1 MFAVVPRAL
10 VAPRKSAVTAR
21 SSEQDNLFMAISIR
35 VTYADILETTLRQGR
50 SSTIGMVPV
59 WITPLADSAMVGPL
73 RLVWL
78 PLVVSA
84 EMALPPVAAVTETIA
99 LAWLAQN
106 RTEASIAGD
115 NRR

>member
-84 EMALPPVAAVTETIA
+84 EMALPPVAAVTDRKSTR
-99 LAWLAQN
+99 LN
-106 RTEASIAGD
+106 SSHRT
-115 NRR
+115 

>member
-50 SSTIGMVPV
+50 SSTIGMVLV

>member
-1 MFAVVPRAL
+1 
-10 VAPRKSAVTAR
+10 
-21 SSEQDNLFMAISIR
+21 MAISIR

-50 SSTIGMVPV
+50 SSTIGMVLV